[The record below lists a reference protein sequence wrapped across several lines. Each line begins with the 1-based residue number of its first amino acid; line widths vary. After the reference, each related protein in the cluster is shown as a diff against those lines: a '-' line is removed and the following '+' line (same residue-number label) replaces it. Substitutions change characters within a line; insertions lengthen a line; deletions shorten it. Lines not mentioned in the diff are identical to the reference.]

1 MGSDTILDA
10 KQRVSRRFLGQA
22 GIHGIGLH
30 PDASDTITVYRS
42 PCPGQCTS
50 EADQMDGPE
59 AAFDDDPLVEELR
72 REAHPFKI
80 EVHDDDAPEI

>member
-22 GIHGIGLH
+22 DIHGIGLH

-42 PCPGQCTS
+42 PRPGQCTS
-50 EADQMDGPE
+50 EADEMDGPE